1 MGSSMKKKAISKFL
15 WGVFVMTCHDDELVN
30 NTEIE
35 GASQVAQW

>member
-15 WGVFVMTCHDDELVN
+15 WDVFVRACYDTELVN

-35 GASQVAQW
+35 GASQVAQ

>member
-1 MGSSMKKKAISKFL
+1 MKKKAISKFL